1 MNAKILIHL
10 IQIKSRIVKRM
21 KFAWYIPGKK
31 HRTKEVIR
39 IILSLTRVIGIQ
51 IICLDSWVKSEP
63 LTICILGVVRDCF
76 LPSSIQLGTL
86 DNPVKP
92 ERNCILGEVWIG
104 EDSVQTCL
112 CTLPFCNYISL
123 DSSNKTSL
131 GPTLK
136 DNNFQIQA
144 RKEHIRN
151 SAKIIVSSPA
161 PGRAI
166 FSYISLGYWQKLS
179 SLSTFIVLSL
189 KFV

>member
-10 IQIKSRIVKRM
+10 IQIKSRLVKRV
-21 KFAWYIPGKK
+21 KFAWYIRGTK

-39 IILSLTRVIGIQ
+39 IILLFTKVIGIQ
-51 IICLDSWVKSEP
+51 IGSWIKSDP
-63 LTICILGVVRDCF
+63 LKICISGVVRDCF

-86 DNPVKP
+86 DKPVKP
-92 ERNCILGEVWIG
+92 ERNCILGEVWIE

-131 GPTLK
+131 GPTSK
-136 DNNFQIQA
+136 ENSFEIQA
-144 RKEHIRN
+144 REEHNRN
-151 SAKIIVSSPA
+151 SAKTIASSPK

-166 FSYISLGYWQKLS
+166 FSYIS
-179 SLSTFIVLSL
+179 VE
-189 KFV
+189 